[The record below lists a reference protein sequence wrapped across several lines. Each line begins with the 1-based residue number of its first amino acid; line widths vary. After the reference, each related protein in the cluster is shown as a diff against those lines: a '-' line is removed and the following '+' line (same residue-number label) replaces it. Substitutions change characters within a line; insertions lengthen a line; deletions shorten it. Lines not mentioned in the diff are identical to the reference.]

1 MSLFTKNIIQATSK
15 IHQMTFDDMQNM
27 LLKVL
32 ENNPSVIFNALDI
45 NNTKPDELFKVVLS
59 SLTDNKISLIKAF
72 REITGAGLAE
82 AKHWSEGK
90 TYNGLPSG
98 VFGNNL
104 TNDNAIALR
113 DKIIKYV
120 NCNSFV
126 VNIIKN
132 DNRYDKFEYRSYI
145 TWKLEY

>member
-98 VFGNNL
+98 VFGHNM
-104 TNDNAIALR
+104 THKVALALLN
-113 DKIIKYV
+113 KITYS
-120 NCNSFV
+120 NSMFDV
-126 VNIIKN
+126 TIVRNG
-132 DNRYDKFEYRSYI
+132 DPYEYSSFAK
-145 TWKLEY
+145 WKLEY